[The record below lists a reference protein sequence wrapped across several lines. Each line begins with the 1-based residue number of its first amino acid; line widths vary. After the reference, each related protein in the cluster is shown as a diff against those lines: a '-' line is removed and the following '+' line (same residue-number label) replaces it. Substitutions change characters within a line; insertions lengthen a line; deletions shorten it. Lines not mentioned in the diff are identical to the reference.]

1 MCVCNLVA
9 SKIGDDLN
17 VPIMQFKYINYLEKK
32 KLLAQVTR
40 IRSQIS
46 VEKDDNIH
54 KAKL

>member
-9 SKIGDDLN
+9 SKTGDDLN
-17 VPIMQFKYINYLEKK
+17 VPIIQFKYINYLEKK

-46 VEKDDNIH
+46 IGKDDNIH